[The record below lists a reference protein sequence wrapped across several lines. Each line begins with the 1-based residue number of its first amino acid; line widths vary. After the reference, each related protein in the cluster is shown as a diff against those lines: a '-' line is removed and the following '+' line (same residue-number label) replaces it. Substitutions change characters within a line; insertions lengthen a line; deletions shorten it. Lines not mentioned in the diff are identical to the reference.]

1 MTVYDQLLAIA
12 AAKRAEG
19 YLAHYETD
27 LTTHDARQLAAA
39 AAGDRFV
46 WIMRSHGT
54 ELFSIGTGRDPV
66 WATYWLNPA
75 QGNCQKTP
83 SLCYLIAGNT
93 VTPISYDRAVRLAN
107 EKAPAG
113 TPATHAWSL

>member
-12 AAKRAEG
+12 AAKRPEG

-27 LTTHDARQLAAA
+27 LTTHDCATLSRAPVGAR
-39 AAGDRFV
+39 FI

-54 ELFSIGTGRDPV
+54 ELFAIGTGRDPV

-75 QGNCQKTP
+75 QGNCQKAP
-83 SLCYLIAGNT
+83 SLCYLIAGNS
-93 VTPISYDRAVRLAN
+93 VTPISYERAIRLAN

-113 TPATHAWSL
+113 TPAIQVWSL